1 MPAPRFWQTA
11 TLHLDPPCP
20 LPAINGGYCPWRCG
34 ELTAWLEVI
43 LPADAPAP
51 ARLTSRLGFL
61 TSEWRRRHAAPP
73 SRPTPSETVAEIVV
87 GVSDLRPQFSSTTPG
102 SLELRPQE
110 QPAAAGMQARTP
122 TCLLDP
128 SLTMLIPPPRRPSV
142 ANSPA
147 LRDPRPPR
155 AFPVPMRHAGVGTT
169 LRTPLPVA
177 QMGDLCSALGAL
189 CTAQTST
196 TGGLRRTSPATQ
208 SIIMSR

>member
-1 MPAPRFWQTA
+1 MFSAQSSGRHAWGGRSVR
-11 TLHLDPPCP
+11 LDAP
-20 LPAINGGYCPWRCG
+20 LPAWQLFGMPCPTHCR
-34 ELTAWLEVI
+34 
-43 LPADAPAP
+43 
-51 ARLTSRLGFL
+51 
-61 TSEWRRRHAAPP
+61 WRRRAAPRSHP
-73 SRPTPSETVAEIVV
+73 FPRLTLVLCVQVVTRRLGSVRPALGSL
-87 GVSDLRPQFSSTTPG
+87 DMRPQ
-102 SLELRPQE
+102 R
-110 QPAAAGMQARTP
+110 QPAAAAMQARTP

>member
-1 MPAPRFWQTA
+1 MSEGNPKGFFSAQ
-11 TLHLDPPCP
+11 
-20 LPAINGGYCPWRCG
+20 GGERQG
-34 ELTAWLEVI
+34 EIGMI
-43 LPADAPAP
+43 LPADAPALARP
-51 ARLTSRLGFL
+51 ACRLGFP
-61 TSEWRRRHAAPP
+61 SHCRWRRRAAPRSHP
-73 SRPTPSETVAEIVV
+73 FPRLTLVLCVQVVTQRLGSVRPALGSL
-87 GVSDLRPQFSSTTPG
+87 DMRPQ
-102 SLELRPQE
+102 R

-128 SLTMLIPPPRRPSV
+128 SLTMLIPPPWRPSV

-155 AFPVPMRHAGVGTT
+155 AFPVPRRHAGVGTT